1 MNDAVPVWPLRYGVV
16 GKALA
21 DGVGWVKGGG
31 LLPLWSRVGGR
42 GGRFSVLDFFV
53 SERSSGSDEF
63 GAVFAFILLCFGHSL
78 FGHLVRVIGGTYC
91 DFVLNRSQG
100 GQMGDSRA
108 RFVLVDTL
116 KASLRIVFAIVGQI
130 KV

>member
-53 SERSSGSDEF
+53 YVKTTFTVRQSGSN
-63 GAVFAFILLCFGHSL
+63 S
-78 FGHLVRVIGGTYC
+78 
-91 DFVLNRSQG
+91 
-100 GQMGDSRA
+100 
-108 RFVLVDTL
+108 
-116 KASLRIVFAIVGQI
+116 
-130 KV
+130 